1 MNEYDSNRIYD
12 TVKNIGYIK
21 TNDHLDADCYLLNT
35 CHIRDKSK
43 EKVYDEI
50 GRVRKNYKNKKKP
63 IVIIAGCV
71 AQAESG
77 EMVKRE
83 PYIDIII
90 GPQSYHKIN
99 RIIENFNFKNKRE
112 LTEFD
117 TEEKFNYLDKIK
129 NNDSNVSSF
138 LTIQEGCDKFCSFC
152 VVPFTRGAEYSRS
165 VEELVEEAKSLC
177 EKGCK
182 EIILLGQN
190 VNAYHGRYKNKI
202 QTNLA
207 GLINELGKIGE
218 LERITY
224 TTSHPRDMNDD
235 LINLHQDN
243 EKLNPYLHLP
253 VQSGSDNIL
262 KNMNRKYTSKQ
273 YLEII
278 EKLRKKV
285 PNIAISSDFIVGF
298 PGETKKDFLET
309 LSLVKEV
316 KFAQAYS
323 FKYSRRIGTKANR
336 INCSLA
342 EEEKDE
348 RLQELQI
355 ILNKQ
360 KVQYNKTF
368 EGKKIEVLIKGKGK
382 RDNQFRGTTKWMQS
396 TIFESNKNIET
407 DKVHLKIKSAMDNCL
422 LGELI

>member
-1 MNEYDSNRIYD
+1 M
-12 TVKNIGYIK
+12 
-21 TNDHLDADCYLLNT
+21 
-35 CHIRDKSK
+35 
-43 EKVYDEI
+43 
-50 GRVRKNYKNKKKP
+50 
-63 IVIIAGCV
+63 
-71 AQAESG
+71 
-77 EMVKRE
+77 
-83 PYIDIII
+83 
-90 GPQSYHKIN
+90 QSIL
-99 RIIENFNFKNKRE
+99 E
-112 LTEFD
+112 
-117 TEEKFNYLDKIK
+117 
-129 NNDSNVSSF
+129 
-138 LTIQEGCDKFCSFC
+138 
-152 VVPFTRGAEYSRS
+152 S
-165 VEELVEEAKSLC
+165 VEEVVEEAKSLC
-177 EKGCK
+177 KKGCK

-190 VNAYHGRYKNKI
+190 VNAYHGAYKNKT

-207 GLINELGKIGE
+207 GLIKELAKISK

-235 LINLHQDN
+235 LINLHQYN

-309 LSLVKEV
+309 LNLVKEV
-316 KFAQAYS
+316 KFAQSYS

-336 INCSLA
+336 INCSLT
-342 EEEKDE
+342 EKEKDE
-348 RLQELQI
+348 RLQELQM

-360 KVQYNKTF
+360 KIQYNKTF
-368 EGKKIEVLIKGKGK
+368 EGKEIEVFIRGKGK
-382 RDNQFRGTTKWMQS
+382 RDNQYRGTTKWMQS
-396 TIFESNKNIET
+396 TIFESNKSIET

>member
-1 MNEYDSNRIYD
+1 MNVYDSERMLEA
-12 TVKNIGYIK
+12 VSK
-21 TNDHLDADCYLLNT
+21 THKLVTSPNDADAILINT
-35 CHIRDKSK
+35 CHIREKAA
-43 EKVYDEI
+43 EKVYSEI
-50 GRVRKNYKNKKKP
+50 GKFSDLKRKNKKLKV
-63 IVIIAGCV
+63 IVAGCV
-71 AQAESG
+71 AQAEG
-77 EMVKRE
+77 NAMLQRQ
-83 PYIDIII
+83 PLIDSIV
-90 GPQSYHKIN
+90 GPQMYQNLPNILLDES
-99 RIIENFNFKNKRE
+99 NKRNV
-112 LTEFD
+112 LLEFN
-117 TEEKFNYLDKIK
+117 EREKFSKLGTKRNYASI
-129 NNDSNVSSF
+129 SSF
-138 LTIQEGCDKFCSFC
+138 ITIQEGCDKFCSFC

-165 VEELVEEAKSLC
+165 VEEVVEEAKSLC
-177 EKGCK
+177 KKGCK

-190 VNAYHGRYKNKI
+190 VNAYHGAYKNKT

-207 GLINELGKIGE
+207 GLIKELAKIRK

-235 LINLHQDN
+235 LINLHQYN

-309 LSLVKEV
+309 LNLVKEI
-316 KFAQAYS
+316 KFAQSYS

-336 INCSLA
+336 INCSLT

-348 RLQELQI
+348 RLQELQM

-360 KVQYNKTF
+360 KIQYNKTF
-368 EGKKIEVLIKGKGK
+368 EGKEIEVFIRGKGK
-382 RDNQFRGTTKWMQS
+382 RDNQYRGTTKWMQS
-396 TIFESNKNIET
+396 TIFESNKSIES